1 MEYPKT
7 ALCCSALQS
16 ERDGVEVRDQAA
28 AGEPNHSDVCTSAS
42 GFWHNA
48 LQMTQ
53 MHPTLAGQEATGD
66 IPGKS
71 PVWVV

>member
-7 ALCCSALQS
+7 ALCCSALWS
-16 ERDGVEVRDQAA
+16 ETVGVGVRDQAA
-28 AGEPNHSDVCTSAS
+28 AGEPDHSGVCTSGS

-53 MHPTLAGQEATGD
+53 MHPTPAGQAATGD
-66 IPGKS
+66 IPGKP